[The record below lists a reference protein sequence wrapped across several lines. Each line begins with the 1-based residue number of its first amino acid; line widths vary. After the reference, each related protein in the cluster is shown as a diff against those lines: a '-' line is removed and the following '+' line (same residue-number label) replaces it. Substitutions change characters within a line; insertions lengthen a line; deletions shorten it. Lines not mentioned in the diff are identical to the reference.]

1 MLYLF
6 VQVNESIKCILSER
20 VVSIEPTN
28 NQFSDLFEAI
38 TFGQYIDREV
48 QVFIRREK
56 TESWREVN
64 NGLNGDLEMMSILG
78 LTQVKFC
85 LIENANTE
93 MPVSAPNNEPNAFNI
108 LMNNSRKLL
117 LPQCC
122 TEYNGRDRLFNEI
135 IELFQS
141 QKVDW
146 MGGMHNMIGKLFL
159 NRITDYVNFN
169 NVINTNT

>member
-6 VQVNESIKCILSER
+6 VQVNESIKCILSEH
-20 VVSIEPTN
+20 VVSIEPAN

-38 TFGQYIDREV
+38 TFGQYIDRKV

-64 NGLNGDLEMMSILG
+64 NGLKGDLEMMFILG
-78 LTQVKFC
+78 LIQVKFC
-85 LIENANTE
+85 LIENTNTE

-117 LPQCC
+117 LPQYAMVV
-122 TEYNGRDRLFNEI
+122 TDFSMISLSFFSLKELVGWVVRIIRLANYFYI
-135 IELFQS
+135 Y
-141 QKVDW
+141 
-146 MGGMHNMIGKLFL
+146 FL
-159 NRITDYVNFN
+159 VY
-169 NVINTNT
+169 

>member
-20 VVSIEPTN
+20 VISIEPTN

-38 TFGQYIDREV
+38 TFGKYIDREV
-48 QVFIRREK
+48 QVFVKHEK
-56 TESWREVN
+56 TENWREVN

-85 LIENANTE
+85 LTIENANTE
-93 MPVSAPNNEPNAFNI
+93 TPVSAPNNEPNAFNI

-117 LPQCC
+117 LPQHC
-122 TEYNGRDRLFNEI
+122 TEYNGRD
-135 IELFQS
+135 
-141 QKVDW
+141 
-146 MGGMHNMIGKLFL
+146 
-159 NRITDYVNFN
+159 
-169 NVINTNT
+169 